1 MGPDGQVQ
9 GSAGLWLPGRNLS
22 LRSGRGALV
31 LAVPWGVPGGV
42 SLVCGCKEG
51 PQKGG
56 QRTKAG
62 AAGDAVQ
69 WTAIVRGAHRGG
81 GGRSRA
87 EEWVGQ
93 RAGAGQGHRR
103 ARAAGK
109 AGSRPGGGCV
119 GLRDQRLLGG
129 LTWPNT
135 HASQERDSR
144 GLGSGRLSPRAG
156 SRSRLEAS
164 PHWPERSGLCPLHLG
179 WARAWLTWVLGLA
192 LF

>member
-1 MGPDGQVQ
+1 M
-9 GSAGLWLPGRNLS
+9 
-22 LRSGRGALV
+22 
-31 LAVPWGVPGGV
+31 

-93 RAGAGQGHRR
+93 RAGPGRAIGERGRQG
-103 ARAAGK
+103 
-109 AGSRPGGGCV
+109 RPG
-119 GLRDQRLLGG
+119 
-129 LTWPNT
+129 
-135 HASQERDSR
+135 
-144 GLGSGRLSPRAG
+144 AG
-156 SRSRLEAS
+156 
-164 PHWPERSGLCPLHLG
+164 PEEGA
-179 WARAWLTWVLGLA
+179 WA
-192 LF
+192 